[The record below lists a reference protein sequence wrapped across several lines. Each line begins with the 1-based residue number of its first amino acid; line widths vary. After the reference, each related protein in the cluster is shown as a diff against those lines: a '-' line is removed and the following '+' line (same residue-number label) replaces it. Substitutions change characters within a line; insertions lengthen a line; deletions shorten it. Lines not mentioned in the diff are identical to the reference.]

1 MLENSKSVPFSEIK
15 AVRLYCLAIFN
26 KDTGTSRVFAFNNF
40 DEWLEAFCLYKDSNL
55 YPYTF
60 TQTIYISAGHP
71 LYNSSFAEPVVF
83 TNSILK
89 LPK

>member
-71 LYNSSFAEPVVF
+71 LYNSSFAEPVIC
-83 TNSILK
+83 TNSTLRLK
-89 LPK
+89 K